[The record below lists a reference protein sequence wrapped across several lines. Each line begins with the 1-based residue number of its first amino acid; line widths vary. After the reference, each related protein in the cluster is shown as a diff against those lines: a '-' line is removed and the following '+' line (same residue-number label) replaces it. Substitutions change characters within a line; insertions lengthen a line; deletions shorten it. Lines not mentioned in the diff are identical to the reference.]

1 MDSPAAALLDDDT
14 FWQYL
19 DLILNGHE
27 GLVPAVVAHDHAQ
40 RAEIERL
47 KGELE
52 TTLTALTGFI
62 DSQAAERARA
72 EKYLDAMTDLTSLRA
87 RVKEYLAALDGGAST
102 DFCHARE
109 CRYWRLGKSHG
120 PCICGAV
127 AKRERT
133 ICAEAAL
140 REEVERG

>member
-1 MDSPAAALLDDDT
+1 MTAPDPSNYLLELSRGIGWSPKHGVQD
-14 FWQYL
+14 
-19 DLILNGHE
+19 
-27 GLVPAVVAHDHAQ
+27 P
-40 RAEIERL
+40 
-47 KGELE
+47 
-52 TTLTALTGFI
+52 
-62 DSQAAERARA
+62 RA
-72 EKYLDAMTDLTSLRA
+72 EKYLDAMTDLTALRA